1 MKTNKGCK
9 FFKAALNYLGDDK
22 EFLEKLSNSL
32 GCSSLTIEETNMF
45 LMMFE
50 GFRMMYNVKCAFF
63 KGAVYTDGK
72 YTLNVR
78 RDLHNRITILFDINP
93 HYDGDWL
100 N

>member
-22 EFLEKLSNSL
+22 EFLDKLTNSL
-32 GCSSLTIEETNMF
+32 GSSSLTIEETNMF

-50 GFRMMYNVKCAFF
+50 GFRMMYNVKCIFF

-78 RDLHNRITILFDINP
+78 RDLNNRITILFDVNP
-93 HYDGDWL
+93 SYDGDWL
-100 N
+100 K

>member
-1 MKTNKGCK
+1 MKSSKGCK

-22 EFLEKLSNSL
+22 EFLDKLSNSL
-32 GCSSLTIEETNMF
+32 GKSSLTVEDSNMF

-50 GFRMMYNVKCAFF
+50 GFRMMYNVKCTFF

-78 RDLHNRITILFDINP
+78 KDLHNHITILFDVNP
-93 HYDGDWL
+93 SYNGDWL
-100 N
+100 K